1 MRKEVKAR
9 LERLVEKAQEPKY
22 LVIFELKEMYPF
34 LEKLGG
40 LMLYVAAG
48 YHGCIKGR
56 GFMRAT
62 EVEKLKQD
70 ILEGKIDGEVII
82 YETEPWFEYNSEDG
96 VIFDKGKLFAAVE
109 RIERGES
116 L

>member
-1 MRKEVKAR
+1 MREEVKAR
-9 LERLVEKAQEPKY
+9 LEGLIEKAQEPKY

-34 LEKLGG
+34 LKKLGG

-82 YETEPWFEYNSEDG
+82 YETKPWFEYNSEDG
-96 VIFDKGKLFAAVE
+96 VIFDKEAILSA
-109 RIERGES
+109 IEES
-116 L
+116 EG